1 MKLGFKSKQSNLIS
15 FPPCLIHLSQL
26 LLIHF
31 SCTYYYTVLSLNC
44 VQLFA
49 ISWTAAHRAP
59 LSFTVSQSL
68 LKFMSTESVV
78 PAKHLILCHLLLFL
92 PSIFP
97 SIRDFSNKSAL
108 CIRWPKYWIFSFRVS
123 PSDECSGW
131 FPLGFIGLISLWS
144 KGLCRVFSSTTIQKH
159 QFFNAQPSLRFNSH
173 IRTSLLEKS

>member
-1 MKLGFKSKQSNLIS
+1 MLFNLILLCSHLTGMKSKVQDRCVSWSRS
-15 FPPCLIHLSQL
+15 FVVHL
-26 LLIHF
+26 
-31 SCTYYYTVLSLNC
+31 LSR
-44 VQLFA
+44 VRLFGTPW
-49 ISWTAAHRAP
+49 SVAHQAR
-59 LSFTVSQSL
+59 LSFTISQSL

-78 PAKHLILCHLLLFL
+78 LAKHLILCHLLLFL

-159 QFFNAQPSLRFNSH
+159 QFFNAQLSL
-173 IRTSLLEKS
+173 